1 MLKKRIIGF
10 ICAAAAA
17 ASVSMLSSCS
27 EEPTV
32 DASADVSDVSTVSE
46 TQSSEAEEDRNEQTE
61 IDPAEIVDEI
71 MTAEEMVSMA
81 EVESGRMGNYVEVDM
96 ETVESF
102 SMYICGSGAFADEAA
117 VFEMKSEDDTE
128 ALMEA
133 LQKRVDSRLADYKD
147 YKPEECGKL
156 ETAVIK
162 ANGKY
167 VLYAVSSDNDK
178 AEEIF
183 DSKF

>member
-1 MLKKRIIGF
+1 MLKKRISVIIG
-10 ICAAAAA
+10 AAAVIAA
-17 ASVSMLSSCS
+17 VSMLAGCG
-27 EEPTV
+27 EEPAV
-32 DASADVSDVSTVSE
+32 DVAAEVTEASV
-46 TQSSEAEEDRNEQTE
+46 EAEVTEAAEVQAE
-61 IDPAEIVDEI
+61 IDPAAIVDEI
-71 MTAEEMVSMA
+71 MTETAMTSMA
-81 EVESGRMGNYVEVDM
+81 EVTEDRLGNYVEVDTA
-96 ETVESF
+96 TVESY

-117 VFEMKSEDDTE
+117 VFVMNSAEDTE

-133 LQKRVDSRLADYKD
+133 LQKRVDARLVDYKD

-156 ETAVIK
+156 ESAVIK
-162 ANGKY
+162 SNGKY

>member
-1 MLKKRIIGF
+1 MLKKRISAIIG
-10 ICAAAAA
+10 AAAVIGA
-17 ASVSMLSSCS
+17 VSMLSGCG
-27 EEPTV
+27 EEPAV
-32 DASADVSDVSTVSE
+32 DAAAEVTTVSAE
-46 TQSSEAEEDRNEQTE
+46 TETSEAVQEQTE
-61 IDPAEIVDEI
+61 IDPAAVVDEI
-71 MTAEEMVSMA
+71 MTETAMTSMA
-81 EVESGRMGNYVEVDM
+81 EVTEDRLGNYIEADTG
-96 ETVESF
+96 TVESY

-117 VFEMKSEDDTE
+117 VFVMRSEDAAE

-133 LQKRVDSRLADYKD
+133 LQKRVDARLVDYKD

-156 ETAVIK
+156 ESAVIK
-162 ANGKY
+162 SNGKY

>member
-1 MLKKRIIGF
+1 MLKKRISAIIG
-10 ICAAAAA
+10 AAAVIGA
-17 ASVSMLSSCS
+17 VSMLAGCS
-27 EEPTV
+27 EEPAV
-32 DASADVSDVSTVSE
+32 DVAAEVTEMVT
-46 TQSSEAEEDRNEQTE
+46 EAEVTEAVQEQKE
-61 IDPAEIVDEI
+61 IDPAAVVDEI
-71 MTAEEMVSMA
+71 MTETAMTSMA
-81 EVESGRMGNYVEVDM
+81 EVTEDRLGNYVEADT
-96 ETVESF
+96 EKVESY

-117 VFEMKSEDDTE
+117 VFVLSSEEDTD

-133 LQKRVDSRLADYKD
+133 LQKRVDARLVDYKD

-156 ETAVIK
+156 ESAVIK
-162 ANGKY
+162 SNGKY